1 MKKQLTSLT
10 LMLSC
15 MTAFAHNN
23 SEVRATHA
31 SAPDYT
37 YDMNFTT
44 LFLKPSSNLIY
55 ATQAF
60 TNLADDFVSPTAW
73 QVYRLNPHYN
83 FAFDLGAQVVLHKK
97 ETVLKANWEHFLST
111 DNARQNA
118 LTSTNFMGPLF
129 EVSPNV
135 VDDYK
140 RASGVADYRRDRFNI
155 TYGQAIEV
163 GESLAINLFAGVSF
177 NRLQQTLVNNFYAVA
192 TPLYTIIT
200 ATNTFSGVGP
210 EIGFDLAYHIHKGL
224 NFVSRSSVD
233 LITGTTKNNSN
244 FASYPTDS
252 SIPFIQNILKDDELI
267 IVPVLSQKIGINYE
281 LLFRGHCAFQMEVGY
296 FTQFYNHVFNTVLM
310 GNTHTQEDGFEG
322 FFPEL
327 LSTKSTSFALSG
339 PYFKLEIGF

>member
-1 MKKQLTSLT
+1 MKKQFTSLT

-44 LFLKPSSNLIY
+44 LFLKPSSNLEY
-55 ATQAF
+55 AGQAF
-60 TNLADDFVSPTAW
+60 TTDSSYESSPSAW
-73 QVYRLNPHYN
+73 QVYTIRPHYN

-111 DNARQNA
+111 DNASQNA
-118 LTSTNFMGPLF
+118 LTSLNFMGPLF
-129 EVSPNV
+129 EISPSANE
-135 VDDYK
+135 DYK
-140 RASGVADYRRDRFNI
+140 RATGIADYRRDKLNI

-163 GESLAINLFAGVSF
+163 GQSLAINLFAGVSF
-177 NRLQQTLVNNFYAVA
+177 NRLQQTLMNNYDELS
-192 TPLYTIIT
+192 TSLHTIVTT
-200 ATNTFSGVGP
+200 ANTFSGVGP

-224 NFVSRSSVD
+224 NFVSRSAVD
-233 LITGTTKNNSN
+233 LVTGTTKNNSN
-244 FASYPTDS
+244 FASYPNDS
-252 SIPFIQNILKDDELI
+252 ATPFIQNVTTAGELI
-267 IVPVLSQKIGINYE
+267 VVPVLSQKIGVNYE
-281 LLFRGHCAFQMEVGY
+281 LLFRGRCAFQMEVGY
-296 FTQFYNHVFNTVLM
+296 FTQFYNNVFNTVEI
-310 GNTHTQEDGFEG
+310 GNTNTGEYQG

-327 LSTKSTSFALSG
+327 LATEATNFALSG